1 MTSFI
6 HFLPSEVQGIARDM
20 KSVEVILEGQKGLV
34 PRFGEQW
41 SALMDA
47 QVKVSFMID
56 RLERILDI
64 DAKLKAAS
72 ESSRTERALVGAQE
86 VVA

>member
-6 HFLPSEVQGIARDM
+6 HFLPGEVQGIVRDM
-20 KSVEVILEGQKGLV
+20 KGVEVILEGQKGLV

-56 RLERILDI
+56 RLECILDI
-64 DAKLKAAS
+64 DAKLKASAS
-72 ESSRTERALVGAQE
+72 SSRTERALIGAQE

>member
-6 HFLPSEVQGIARDM
+6 HFLSSDVQGIVCEM
-20 KSVEVILEGQKGLV
+20 KEIEAILEGQKGLV

-56 RLERILDI
+56 RLERVLDI

-72 ESSRTERALVGAQE
+72 ASSRTERALVGVQE

>member
-1 MTSFI
+1 MSGFI
-6 HFLPSEVQGIARDM
+6 HFLPNEVRGFIRDM
-20 KSVEVILEGQKGLV
+20 KGIEVILEGQKDLV

-64 DAKLKAAS
+64 DAKLKASAS
-72 ESSRTERALVGAQE
+72 SSRTERALVGAQE

>member
-6 HFLPSEVQGIARDM
+6 HFLSSDVQGIVYEM
-20 KSVEVILEGQKGLV
+20 KQIEAILEGQKGLV

-47 QVKVSFMID
+47 QVKASFMID
-56 RLERILDI
+56 RLERVLDI
-64 DAKLKAAS
+64 EAKLKAATA
-72 ESSRTERALVGAQE
+72 SSSTERALIGVQE
-86 VVA
+86 VAA

>member
-6 HFLPSEVQGIARDM
+6 HFLTSEVQGIARDM
-20 KSVEVILEGQKGLV
+20 KSVEVILEGQKDLV

-47 QVKVSFMID
+47 HVKVSFMID

-72 ESSRTERALVGAQE
+72 ASSRTERALVGAQE